1 MSAPPP
7 IVTRD
12 EWLSARERLLE
23 REKELT
29 RARDALNGER
39 RRLGMVRVEK
49 DYVFEGPGGRVGLA
63 GLFEGRSQLI
73 VHHFMFDPSWD
84 DGCPSCSWA
93 ADEVSD
99 GRLRHLHEGDT
110 AFAAVSLAPLAKIE
124 DYRAR
129 RGWKF
134 PWYSSHGSDF
144 NRDYG
149 VTVGEDGTYN
159 YRRGQAEPGEYPG
172 YSCFLRDGDAV
183 FHTYSTYARGTETVG
198 GAHYF
203 LDLTALGRQ
212 QEFERR
218 YG

>member
-1 MSAPPP
+1 MSPPQVVP
-7 IVTRD
+7 RD
-12 EWLSARERLLE
+12 AWLAARERLLE

-39 RRLGMVRVEK
+39 RRLGMVAVEK
-49 DYVFEGPGGRVGLA
+49 DYVLTGPEGPARLVD
-63 GLFEGRSQLI
+63 LFGDHTQLV

-93 ADEVSD
+93 ADEMSP
-99 GRLRHLHEGDT
+99 GRIRHLEEADT
-110 AFAAVSLAPLAKIE
+110 AYAVVSLAPIEKIE
-124 DYRAR
+124 DYRRR
-129 RGWKF
+129 RGWTF
-134 PWYSSHGSDF
+134 RWYSSHGTDF
-144 NRDYG
+144 NRDFG

-159 YRRGQAEPGEYPG
+159 YRAGQAAPGEYPG
-172 YSCFLRDGDAV
+172 YSCFLRDCDAV
-183 FHTYSTYARGTETVG
+183 FHTYSTYARGTESVG

-212 QEFERR
+212 QEFEQQ

>member
-1 MSAPPP
+1 MSALPP
-7 IVTRD
+7 IVSRE
-12 EWLSARERLLE
+12 EWLAARVRLLE

-39 RRLGMVRVEK
+39 RRLGMVRVEE
-49 DYVFEGPGGRVGLA
+49 DYVFEGPAGRVRLPD
-63 GLFEGRSQLI
+63 LFEGRRQL
-73 VHHFMFDPSWD
+73 VVQHFMFDPGWD

-93 ADEVSD
+93 ADEVSE

-110 AFAAVSLAPLAKIE
+110 SFAAVSRAPIEKIE
-124 DYRAR
+124 DYRRR
-129 RGWKF
+129 RGWTF
-134 PWYSSHGSDF
+134 PWYSSYGSDF
-144 NRDYG
+144 NRDFG
-149 VTVGEDGTYN
+149 VTLEEGGTYN
-159 YRRGQAEPGEYPG
+159 YRAGAPAGEAPGF
-172 YSCFLRDGDAV
+172 SCFLRDGEDV